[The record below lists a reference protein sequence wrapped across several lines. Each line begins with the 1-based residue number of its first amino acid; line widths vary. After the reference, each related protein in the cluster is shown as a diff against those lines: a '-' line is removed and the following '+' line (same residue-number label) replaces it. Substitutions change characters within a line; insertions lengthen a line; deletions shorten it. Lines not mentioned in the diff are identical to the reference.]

1 MGLRFQRRIKVFPG
15 VRINLSKSGVG
26 FSVGGRG
33 AHIGIDSRG
42 RRYASVGLPGTGVSW
57 CEYEQKPPARRCDLC
72 APGHVHMAPGA
83 VAIVVLAVAA
93 IAMLLLLSR

>member
-26 FSVGGRG
+26 LSVGGRG

-57 CEYEQKPPARRCDLC
+57 REYERKSVAQRCDLC
-72 APGHVHMAPGA
+72 APGHVHIPPGA
-83 VAIVVLAVAA
+83 VAFAVLAVAA
-93 IAMLLLLSR
+93 VVMLLSLSR